1 MMNKIIEADAGIDIE
16 IPKEILDKLFGNLLD
31 RYMQDVEDTAYR
43 IKGHEWSDSRIY
55 DEVDRITSR
64 TLGISLNVL
73 DHIMHGE
80 YKIV

>member
-1 MMNKIIEADAGIDIE
+1 MKTIKEVDAGFNIE
-16 IPKEILDKLFGNLLD
+16 IPREILDKLFNNLLD
-31 RYMQDVEDTAYR
+31 HYMQEVEDTVVR
-43 IKGHEWSDSRIY
+43 IKGDEWNEDRIY

-80 YKIV
+80 YVIV